1 MSWNAASYSGM
12 HVVPPRPSDMSA
24 LLLCRAAQAQSY
36 EEKLQDDLYE
46 MSKPLARYADD
57 EDLEKMLKEKERAGD
72 PMLAFI
78 KKSKP
83 SSDKPSKRAKRGKI
97 PPPPQPYTIINIW
110 CMLSNCRE
118 ANIQRFIP
126 TQSVRNKTRLQMGRC
141 EQIQWV

>member
-1 MSWNAASYSGM
+1 MNQVPECTGM
-12 HVVPPRPSDMSA
+12 RVVPPRPSDMSA

-83 SSDKPSKRAKRGKI
+83 SSDKPSKSAKRGK
-97 PPPPQPYTIINIW
+97 
-110 CMLSNCRE
+110 
-118 ANIQRFIP
+118 
-126 TQSVRNKTRLQMGRC
+126 
-141 EQIQWV
+141 